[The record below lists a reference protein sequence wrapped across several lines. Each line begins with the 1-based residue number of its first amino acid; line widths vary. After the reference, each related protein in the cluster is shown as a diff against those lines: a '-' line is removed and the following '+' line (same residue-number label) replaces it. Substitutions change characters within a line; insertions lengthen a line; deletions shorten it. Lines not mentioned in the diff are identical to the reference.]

1 VAWVTWRQHRFQ
13 LLVAGAVLGTILVAA
28 AATGIPLHH
37 AYGRDSLESCLPPT
51 ARSGCEIVIQRFEG
65 QYGSLADTA
74 RYLIVLPALAA
85 LFVGVPLLTRELE
98 HGTHRFA
105 WTQGVTWTRWLLV
118 KAGLLGLAAAVA
130 GAILSVAVAWWR
142 RPFDEL
148 AGRMSPAGFEIQGL
162 VVPAYM
168 LAALA
173 IGILAAALLR
183 RTLPAMLLALGVFV
197 VARLSVGALL
207 RPRLQEPLH
216 ETAPG
221 IAPVPRGRDWVLH
234 DSLVDAVGRVITT
247 GREDLA
253 IRHAQQAGL
262 DPNDYLVS
270 LGWRRAVTYQP
281 GDRFWTFQALE
292 AGAFVALALAC
303 LAAAVWI
310 LRRRLPS

>member
-1 VAWVTWRQHRFQ
+1 MTRS
-13 LLVAGAVLGTILVAA
+13 
-28 AATGIPLHH
+28 P
-37 AYGRDSLESCLPPT
+37 SCLPPA
-51 ARSGCEIVIQRFEG
+51 ARSGCEIVVGRFEG
-65 QYGSLADTA
+65 QYASLADTA

-98 HGTHRFA
+98 HGTYRFA
-105 WTQGVTWTRWLLV
+105 WVQGITRTRWLLV
-118 KAGLLGLAAAVA
+118 KFALLGLAAVAA
-130 GAILSVAVAWWR
+130 GAVLSLAVSWWR

-148 AGRMSPAGFEIQGL
+148 GGRMNPAGFDIQGL

-173 IGILAAALLR
+173 VGILAAALLR

-197 VARLSVGALL
+197 VARLAVGALL
-207 RPRLQEPLH
+207 RPRFQEPLH

-221 IAPVPRGRDWVLH
+221 IAPVPRGRDWILH

-247 GREDLA
+247 GREDVA
-253 IRHAQQAGL
+253 IRHAQQAGI
-262 DPNDYLVS
+262 DPNEYLVA

-292 AGAFVALALAC
+292 AGLYVALALAC
-303 LAAAVWI
+303 LAASVWL
-310 LRRRLPS
+310 LRRRVAS